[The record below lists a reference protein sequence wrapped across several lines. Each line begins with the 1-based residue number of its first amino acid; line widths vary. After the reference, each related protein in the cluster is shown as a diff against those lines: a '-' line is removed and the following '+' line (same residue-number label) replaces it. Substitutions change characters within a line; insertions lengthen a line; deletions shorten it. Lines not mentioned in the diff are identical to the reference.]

1 MRGGVCLIIALD
13 SRNKEI
19 AKEILKI
26 QIPAYKVEA
35 ELIQFSR
42 IPQLFDTEESLA
54 NSKETFLG
62 FVSEGTLGILQG
74 VLAYCKN
81 GNQIEIC
88 RLVVHPNYFKRGIA
102 TELLSFFLKDIVG
115 EDEQVKVST
124 GAKNQPAKALYKKLG
139 FTEVENREVAPGVW
153 ITVLHKT
160 KGGSPKRE
168 YLNGFSR

>member
-1 MRGGVCLIIALD
+1 MRGDVGLIIALD
-13 SRNKEI
+13 IRNKEI
-19 AKEILKI
+19 AKEVLKI

-35 ELIQFSR
+35 ELIGFNG

-54 NSKETFLG
+54 DSKETFLG
-62 FVSEGTLGILQG
+62 FVSKGTLQG

-88 RLVVHPNYFKRGIA
+88 RLVVLPDYFKRGIA
-102 TELLSFFLKDIVG
+102 TELLSFFLKEIAG

-160 KGGSPKRE
+160 KGGCPKRE